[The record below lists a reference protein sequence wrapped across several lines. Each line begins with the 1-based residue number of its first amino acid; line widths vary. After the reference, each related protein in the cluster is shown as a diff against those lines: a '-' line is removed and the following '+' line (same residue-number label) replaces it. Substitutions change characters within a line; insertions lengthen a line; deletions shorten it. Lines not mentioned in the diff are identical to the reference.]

1 MANERNS
8 YRDLIT
14 WGSTLDY
21 EPSEISRRAKLLF
34 QKAKTNLSLERG
46 HGIAGINGNDRALAC
61 LCLCLVK
68 SGHPL
73 SLSPHVL
80 VAFIALRRQCFS
92 FSYGTFEKKRLSN
105 VTTTADR
112 KALETSLQRTSG
124 VSARIFSGGLRD
136 LPRILEVRSG
146 GTSAS
151 ASPRR
156 KASPTKGVTLQ
167 SSSRKA
173 REEGSAKPVA
183 SGSGRKKEAGVV
195 RSSRETLMAA
205 NTPLKRP
212 ASALVV
218 DQDEDDDA
226 LLRSSPTAKRRS
238 RRTDESSGPP
248 PVLVQPVQTIDLSPG
263 SATRTPRPQNLHN
276 PLLLEPTTSVRTI
289 RKTPLALPIHRPH
302 KPMSIFHSHPLL
314 NPSKP
319 TPSLPVNFSDWNWK
333 SNLFHANW
341 SLDDILEWERWNQKA
356 LESSLS

>member
-1 MANERNS
+1 M
-8 YRDLIT
+8 LIYT
-14 WGSTLDY
+14 S
-21 EPSEISRRAKLLF
+21 
-34 QKAKTNLSLERG
+34 
-46 HGIAGINGNDRALAC
+46 
-61 LCLCLVK
+61 
-68 SGHPL
+68 L
-73 SLSPHVL
+73 SLSLSLPGL
-80 VAFIALRRQCFS
+80 L
-92 FSYGTFEKKRLSN
+92 RLSN
-105 VTTTADR
+105 LTTTADR

-156 KASPTKGVTLQ
+156 KASASKGERAKGVGLP

-195 RSSRETLMAA
+195 RSSRETLMNAA

-238 RRTDESSGPP
+238 RRTDESSAPP
-248 PVLVQPVQTIDLSPG
+248 PVLVQPVTINVPQG
-263 SATRTPRPQNLHN
+263 SAARTPRQQNLHN

-319 TPSLPVNFSDWNWK
+319 APSLPVNFSDWNWK
-333 SNLFHANW
+333 SNLFQANW

>member
-21 EPSEISRRAKLLF
+21 EPSRSRAGEAAVPEGQDEPVARTRPRDRRDQWQRQGLG
-34 QKAKTNLSLERG
+34 LS
-46 HGIAGINGNDRALAC
+46 
-61 LCLCLVK
+61 
-68 SGHPL
+68 L
-73 SLSPHVL
+73 SLSP
-80 VAFIALRRQCFS
+80 
-92 FSYGTFEKKRLSN
+92 
-105 VTTTADR
+105 DR

-146 GTSAS
+146 GTSSS

-156 KASPTKGVTLQ
+156 KASASKGERAKGVGLP

-183 SGSGRKKEAGVV
+183 SGSVRKKEAGVV
-195 RSSRETLMAA
+195 RSSRETLMNAA

-218 DQDEDDDA
+218 DQDEDDDV

-319 TPSLPVNFSDWNWK
+319 TPTLPVNFSDWNWK

>member
-68 SGHPL
+68 
-73 SLSPHVL
+73 
-80 VAFIALRRQCFS
+80 
-92 FSYGTFEKKRLSN
+92 LSN
-105 VTTTADR
+105 LTTTADR

-183 SGSGRKKEAGVV
+183 SGSGRKKEGGVV